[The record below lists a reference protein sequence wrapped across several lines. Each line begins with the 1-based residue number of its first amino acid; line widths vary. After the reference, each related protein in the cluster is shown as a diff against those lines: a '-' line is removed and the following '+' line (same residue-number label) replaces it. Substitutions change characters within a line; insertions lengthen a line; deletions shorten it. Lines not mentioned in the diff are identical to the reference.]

1 MKLKTRTK
9 RMSSVLWERY
19 QIRTGS
25 RVGLGESSST
35 QDGSD
40 EEAGDRKHID
50 DQKKQYKVS
59 WFGDKTR

>member
-1 MKLKTRTK
+1 M
-9 RMSSVLWERY
+9 
-19 QIRTGS
+19 
-25 RVGLGESSST
+25 GLGESSST
-35 QDGSD
+35 QDGGD